1 MINNEITKGLKE
13 VMYRKYN
20 RGYLKGKVAYEIAI
34 YRRVKVGND
43 MLQDGLKMEA
53 DTQITF

>member
-1 MINNEITKGLKE
+1 
-13 VMYRKYN
+13 MYRKYN
-20 RGYLKGKVAYEIAI
+20 RGATWKGKVTYEIAI